1 MRNDVLQLIILPTEQ
16 CNFRCVYCYE
26 RFNQGLIRQDVV
38 EGIKN
43 LLMARKSELKY
54 LSVSWFG
61 GEPLL
66 AYNKIIELLNF
77 INSEIVG
84 STGIMF
90 SSEMTTNAYLL
101 TEERLRQLVKRGVS
115 HYQVSFDGDEEEH
128 NKLRVRADGGPTFA
142 RIMQNI
148 IDAHR
153 TPLSF
158 SMMLRV
164 HANSE
169 NKASISRLLRRF
181 SENLC
186 GDKRFSM
193 YIRPLSRLGGPN
205 DNKLP
210 IINDLSII
218 KELISEAK
226 QLGLNPVDAAEVV
239 DDVCYAAKM
248 NSYIIR
254 SDGRVSKCTV
264 ALYDDRNIVGRLN
277 PDGTLEIYPNKV
289 AWWSRGIFT
298 GNPNQLACPL
308 MSE

>member
-1 MRNDVLQLIILPTEQ
+1 
-16 CNFRCVYCYE
+16 
-26 RFNQGLIRQDVV
+26 
-38 EGIKN
+38 
-43 LLMARKSELKY
+43 
-54 LSVSWFG
+54 
-61 GEPLL
+61 
-66 AYNKIIELLNF
+66 
-77 INSEIVG
+77 
-84 STGIMF
+84 
-90 SSEMTTNAYLL
+90 
-101 TEERLRQLVKRGVS
+101 
-115 HYQVSFDGDEEEH
+115 
-128 NKLRVRADGGPTFA
+128 
-142 RIMQNI
+142 
-148 IDAHR
+148 
-153 TPLSF
+153 
-158 SMMLRV
+158 
-164 HANSE
+164 
-169 NKASISRLLRRF
+169 
-181 SENLC
+181 
-186 GDKRFSM
+186 
-193 YIRPLSRLGGPN
+193 LSRLGGPN

-254 SDGRVSKCTV
+254 SDGRVFKCTV